1 MLTSSKVRMRKQ
13 AISDVQFR
21 MKEQQDCCVAREI
34 PLLDCEAGGILCSRS
49 VQPPK

>member
-1 MLTSSKVRMRKQ
+1 MLTTSEVREQ

-21 MKEQQDCCVAREI
+21 MKERRDCCVAREI
-34 PLLDCEAGGILCSRS
+34 PVLECVAGGIVCSRS

>member
-1 MLTSSKVRMRKQ
+1 MLTTSKVRKQ

-21 MKEQQDCCVAREI
+21 MKERRDCCVAREI
-34 PLLDCEAGGILCSRS
+34 PVLDYVAGGIVCSRS